1 MDQIAALHWLQENVA
16 YFGGDPTNVT
26 LVGHGTGASCV
37 NFLMSSTAVPEGK
50 NLNALI
56 RSFSKRSHTNSH
68 NVGAGLLFH
77 RVILMSGSSLSP
89 WALVK
94 EPSTYARQ
102 VAQYVNCSFQLPH
115 QILLKCLRDRPLESL
130 LNVTVQVSEFN
141 TAFGPNIDGVIIDIV
156 LSDKMKIGNP
166 GKSRSNVHRL
176 SHKE

>member
-50 NLNALI
+50 IKKLI
-56 RSFSKRSHTNSH
+56 LILEPFFKCLTSDSHT
-68 NVGAGLLFH
+68 VCAGLLFH

-102 VAQYVNCSFQLPH
+102 VAQSVNCSFQLPH

-166 GKSRSNVHRL
+166 GKNNETLKTVS
-176 SHKE
+176 